1 VTKLYFI
8 YNKYIFIKQQYYQHS
23 KRNCTIGLTIQKVCA
38 KIYAVKREYL
48 TGSEKKRNEPSG
60 SFQLE
65 RDWRV
70 TTAKSVADK
79 EPKEP
84 LVSN

>member
-1 VTKLYFI
+1 MNI
-8 YNKYIFIKQQYYQHS
+8 
-23 KRNCTIGLTIQKVCA
+23 LTIQLNSA
-38 KIYAVKREYL
+38 MIYAVKREYF
-48 TGSEKKRNEPSG
+48 TGSERKRNEPSG

-84 LVSN
+84 LVSQTTTRLHRCSRQAANHVAPRS